1 MKSSDTIRY
10 PRGTLKRCESDLHG
24 STHHIRKHRIIVEG
38 SMNIGLGIDTGG
50 TCTDAVLYDF
60 DAKKVVAS
68 AKSVTTKED
77 LSIGILSAI
86 DSLPAERLPEV
97 TRVALS
103 TTLATNACVENKG
116 GRAKLLMINAY
127 RKVVEESGKH
137 YGLPVMEEIRF
148 LDMSAP
154 IDQTDKNPVSS
165 DFGADVA
172 HPDMD
177 MPMTM
182 TGVALADMDVSP
194 LKAGES
200 LSDPWVTFFDENSDW
215 FRDAESF
222 GIVELDAALNGAV
235 LEKTAKTK
243 FAEQCEMPAIGSYEL
258 FAEPNVLQRGAGTLL
273 NARLMPVIGGFL
285 ASVRRSLRQRGIKA
299 PVVIVRSDGT
309 LMSESFTGVR
319 PVETLLC
326 GPAASVMGGM
336 ALSGARDSLI
346 VDMGGTTTDMAIV
359 RNGIPLKARDGVRI
373 GKWKTYVKGVY
384 IDTFGLGGDSA
395 IRHTQHGHLHLD
407 SARVMPLSMAASRW
421 PQIVPRLERLLGEKT
436 RHSLP
441 LHEFFA
447 LVRDPDKMPD
457 ASSRYTERELTFCR
471 SLGKGPLIWADA
483 AAAMGLDIYNLDT
496 KRLEREG
503 VIIRCGLT
511 PTDLMHV
518 RGEFNRYDAKAAELG
533 LRFVSACCDM
543 EPENLVE
550 AIYDRIKKTLYI
562 HLVQLLLEESDPYYR
577 KHGLGHG
584 LERLIAARWDA
595 FRGEPVRTGRADHP
609 ENPLLSWQKAKPETQ
624 SGEAAGLLSYEFRTP
639 SVLVAIGAPTHLFL
653 PDVARALGTTCVIPE
668 HAGVANAIGAV
679 MSHVSAEVTVDI
691 RLEGGPGGFA
701 GFRVRGITESRLIE
715 DRDEAILFARQE
727 AESEAVA
734 EALRRGALGE
744 ISVTSVVS
752 GDAAEARGGAVIELG
767 ISVTATAVGGAG
779 IG

>member
-1 MKSSDTIRY
+1 
-10 PRGTLKRCESDLHG
+10 
-24 STHHIRKHRIIVEG
+24 
-38 SMNIGLGIDTGG
+38 MNIGLGIDTGG

-60 DAKKVVAS
+60 DTKTVVAS
-68 AKSVTTKED
+68 AKAITTKED
-77 LSIGILSAI
+77 LSLGILSAI
-86 DSLPAERLPEV
+86 DSLPATRLTEV

-137 YGLPVMEEIRF
+137 YGLPAMEEIRF
-148 LDMSAP
+148 LDMKASNSVLEKKS
-154 IDQTDKNPVSS
+154 DKANGHLVSNAS
-165 DFGADVA
+165 DTWKD
-172 HPDMD
+172 
-177 MPMTM
+177 
-182 TGVALADMDVSP
+182 
-194 LKAGES
+194 
-200 LSDPWVTFFDENSDW
+200 FFHENTDW
-215 FRDAESF
+215 FKDAESF
-222 GIVELDAALNGAV
+222 GIVELDAALNGAA
-235 LEKTAKTK
+235 LEKDGKTQ
-243 FAEQCEMPAIGSYEL
+243 FAERCEMPVIGSFEL

-285 ASVRRSLRQRGIKA
+285 SSVKQALIQRGIKA

-336 ALSGARDSLI
+336 SLSGARDSLI
-346 VDMGGTTTDMAIV
+346 VDMGGTTTDMAVV

-395 IRHTQHGHLHLD
+395 IRHTQHGQLHLD

-421 PQIVPRLERLLGEKT
+421 PQIIPRLERLLGEKF

-447 LVRDPDKMPD
+447 NVRDLSKIPD
-457 ASSRYTERELTFCR
+457 APTRYTERELALCR
-471 SLGKGPLIWADA
+471 ALEKGPLIWSDA
-483 AAAMGLDIYNLDT
+483 AAAIGVDIYNLDT

-518 RGEFNRYDAKAAELG
+518 RGEFNRYDARAAELG
-533 LRFVSACCDM
+533 LQFVSACCDM
-543 EPENLVE
+543 EPANLVE
-550 AIYDRIKKTLYI
+550 AVYDRIKKTLYI

-577 KHGLGHG
+577 KHGLGAG
-584 LERLIAARWDA
+584 LERLIAARWES
-595 FRGEPVRTGRADHP
+595 FREKPVQTGRIDHP
-609 ENPLLSWQKAKPETQ
+609 DNPLLSWQKAKPETQ
-624 SGEAAGLLSYEFRTP
+624 LAETIGLLSYGFQTP

-653 PDVARALGTTCVIPE
+653 PDVARALGTTCIVPE

-679 MSHVSAEVTVDI
+679 MSHVSAEVAVDI

-701 GFRVRGITESRLIE
+701 GYRVRGITESRLFE

-727 AESEAVA
+727 AEAESKE

-744 ISVTSVVS
+744 ISISSFVS
-752 GDAAEARGGAVIELG
+752 GEVAEARGGARIELG
-767 ISVTATAVGGAG
+767 MTVTATAVGSAG
-779 IG
+779 TGN